1 MLNDYNLRVLGLIDI
16 NQSIVVEGFS
26 KSVSKK
32 ENKKKPKERKA
43 KRSLGIRII
52 EASDEER
59 TQTDSEPMADLSGN
73 LEESGEKRKGKAA
86 VSKKLK
92 SKGGKSVDVFLPAS
106 GVMISE
112 AAPSHSRD
120 SLKGL
125 DDIPIP
131 DYISISH
138 NPGLEEL
145 QDVLNMNEP
154 FPLSAVNTSGRFGG
168 LHIYTHFHGTS

>member
-1 MLNDYNLRVLGLIDI
+1 MLNDYNLIILGLIDI
-16 NQSIVVEGFS
+16 NQSIVVEGLA
-26 KSVSKK
+26 KPASKK
-32 ENKKKPKERKA
+32 EDKKKTKKRKV
-43 KRSLGIRII
+43 KKSLGIRII

-59 TQTDSEPMADLSGN
+59 THTDSESMADLSGN
-73 LEESGEKRKGKAA
+73 LEESGERRKGKAA

-92 SKGGKSVDVFLPAS
+92 SKGWKSVDVSPPIS

-120 SLKGL
+120 IFKGL